1 LASDVLAAGGLER
14 GLDEQQ
20 LCPQGLD
27 VEAEVLAV
35 IPIPQHAVGDGGQR
49 LAHHP
54 QPRADE
60 RVHPTS
66 AAPD

>member
-35 IPIPQHAVGDGGQR
+35 IPIPQHTVGDGGQR
-49 LAHHP
+49 FAHHP
-54 QPRADE
+54 
-60 RVHPTS
+60 
-66 AAPD
+66 